1 MSKSSQN
8 RRQFLK
14 DTGKAGI
21 ALATAPIMGSWNFST
36 TEFQQQALP
45 YAYNALEP
53 FIDALTMEIHYT
65 KHAATYAKNL
75 ADAAIQCWN
84 AIQIKDIAAFGT
96 AFLASF
102 HAQIAMFPNMVD
114 ETITPIINKYA
125 SKSFGYKLSGAGG
138 GGYLILVANEAIEN
152 AIRIKIRRKDRM

>member
-1 MSKSSQN
+1 MSKFAKMLSADSSATLGN
-8 RRQFLK
+8 R
-14 DTGKAGI
+14 
-21 ALATAPIMGSWNFST
+21 
-36 TEFQQQALP
+36 
-45 YAYNALEP
+45 
-53 FIDALTMEIHYT
+53 
-65 KHAATYAKNL
+65 AKNL